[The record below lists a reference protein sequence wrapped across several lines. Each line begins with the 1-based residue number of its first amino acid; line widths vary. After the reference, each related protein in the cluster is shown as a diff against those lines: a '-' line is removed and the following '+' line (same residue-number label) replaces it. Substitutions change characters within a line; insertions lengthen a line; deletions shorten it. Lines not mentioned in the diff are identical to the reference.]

1 MSSFDDLRGI
11 VERLRTPESGCPW
24 DLEQTPE
31 TLRPYLVEETYE
43 VVDAIEG
50 GDPDELKKELGD
62 LLFQI
67 VLIAEMARQNGWF
80 DIDEVC
86 RAIADKMVRRH
97 PHVFV
102 PGHVEEDAG
111 TIAAWEARKARERGT
126 DGSMLDGV
134 PRALPSLIR
143 AHRVGEKASRVG
155 FDWASPDG
163 ARAKVFEELTELD
176 EARDGGDAQRVR
188 EEYGD
193 VLLAL
198 ASYGR
203 LLGIGPEEALREANA
218 RFEGRF
224 REVERR
230 VHGSG
235 RLMAELPVAELEGL
249 WAEVK
254 EDGC

>member
-1 MSSFDDLRGI
+1 MSGFDDLRGI
-11 VERLRTPESGCPW
+11 VERLRGPDGCPW
-24 DLEQTPE
+24 DKAQTPE
-31 TLRPYLVEETYE
+31 SMRPYLVEETYE
-43 VVDAIEG
+43 VIDAIES
-50 GDPDELKKELGD
+50 GDPAELKKELGD
-62 LLFQI
+62 VLFHVVLLS
-67 VLIAEMARQNGWF
+67 EMARQAGWF
-80 DIDEVC
+80 DVDDVC
-86 RAIADKMVRRH
+86 KAIATKMVVRH
-97 PHVFV
+97 PHVFIE
-102 PGHVEEDAG
+102 GYEEEDAG
-111 TIAAWEARKARERGT
+111 SIAAWEARKAKERGT

-134 PRALPSLIR
+134 PKALPSLIR

-155 FDWASPDG
+155 FDWTSPDG
-163 ARAKVFEELTELD
+163 AREKVFEELAELD
-176 EARDGGDAQRVR
+176 EARAGGDEQRIR

-193 VLLAL
+193 VLLAA

-230 VHGSG
+230 VHDSN
-235 RLMAELPVAELEGL
+235 RLMAELSVGELEGL